1 MLNIHN
7 ATLSHKFLLY
17 PILKS
22 KYLRHFFRD
31 LEIFYIRPG
40 VGWAGILDNRSFLV
54 GLVADRSSWF
64 GISCFGAETP
74 PPTNCGGRP
83 IITQVGGILCV
94 LISSSARIPF
104 MQVVV
109 VWIYLA
115 VCHAC
120 CGSITSRSSWMVL
133 SFYLLVERLVRCV
146 WLCVEQTH
154 LLMPYLAFGQPYPV
168 ATSHAGPVEWI
179 VSHMAGESGLVCW
192 VWCCVQEWSG
202 SCMWC
207 GREVL
212 SVWSCV
218 VCCHVDGREW
228 QVVCS
233 VLVCVCVRVCAYLL
247 SRLVTTTE

>member
-83 IITQVGGILCV
+83 IITQVGGCITSIFIGWSSVASFHDRCAWAAGQTGLGGKQA
-94 LISSSARIPF
+94 SSSQAPPGHIQAHPSGH
-104 MQVVV
+104 MGQ
-109 VWIYLA
+109 A
-115 VCHAC
+115 
-120 CGSITSRSSWMVL
+120 SITRARNPGRSVSTIL
-133 SFYLLVERLVRCV
+133 
-146 WLCVEQTH
+146 QH
-154 LLMPYLAFGQPYPV
+154 LTIIQLA
-168 ATSHAGPVEWI
+168 
-179 VSHMAGESGLVCW
+179 MAGRVM
-192 VWCCVQEWSG
+192 
-202 SCMWC
+202 SC
-207 GREVL
+207 
-212 SVWSCV
+212 
-218 VCCHVDGREW
+218 
-228 QVVCS
+228 
-233 VLVCVCVRVCAYLL
+233 VCVCVPVKPTRGN
-247 SRLVTTTE
+247 TT